1 MNLKK
6 TFSELMT
13 NKYFLYFIVFL
24 SATNIIG
31 YLTMNNNDAVIFFA
45 LVGFLMFN
53 FSKNMTIVLLVSI
66 ITTNLFMVSKPL
78 RSMEG
83 FKEGVTQSRA
93 DKTTGRGGRSNNEI
107 EDVMDGFENNQEKEE
122 EEEGIKEGS
131 RSGRGGSSG
140 NKIDDA
146 MDGGLDGY
154 ENKEDEEE
162 EEQLKPGKPIKEGVN
177 SNRRGSSGFTN
188 PAPVKK
194 SSHIDYATTLEDA
207 YKNLENMLGTGG
219 LQNLTADTKKL
230 MEQQTQLFNSMENI
244 APLLSQAQNMM
255 KGMDVDQLNKFAGS
269 AKSFNKT
276 DV

>member
-83 FKEGVTQSRA
+83 FKEGATTSRGSN
-93 DKTTGRGGRSNNEI
+93 TSGRGGRSKTEI
-107 EDVMDGFENNQEKEE
+107 PDAMEGLENNQEEE
-122 EEEGIKEGS
+122 EEEGIKEGT
-131 RSGRGGSSG
+131 RSGRGGRSS
-140 NKIDDA
+140 NEVDDA
-146 MDGGLDGY
+146 TGGLDGY
-154 ENKEDEEE
+154 ENKEDEGEE
-162 EEQLKPGKPIKEGVN
+162 GEQLKPGKPIREGA
-177 SNRRGSSGFTN
+177 SKTGKSGGSGFTN

>member
-83 FKEGVTQSRA
+83 FKEGKR
-93 DKTTGRGGRSNNEI
+93 DRSNTMK
-107 EDVMDGFENNQEKEE
+107 DAMGGLDGFENNQEKEE
-122 EEEGIKEGS
+122 EEEGLKEGGPKS
-131 RSGRGGSSG
+131 GGRGGSSG

-162 EEQLKPGKPIKEGVN
+162 EEQLKPGKPIKEG
-177 SNRRGSSGFTN
+177 STNRRGGSGFTN